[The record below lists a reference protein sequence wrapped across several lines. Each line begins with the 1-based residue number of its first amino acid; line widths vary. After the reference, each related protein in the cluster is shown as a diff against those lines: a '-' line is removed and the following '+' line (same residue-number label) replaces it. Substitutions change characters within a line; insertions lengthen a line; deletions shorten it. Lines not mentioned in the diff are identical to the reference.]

1 MLAFRITLS
10 LGLRCYIEKPQIKGA
25 DGRGARIKTMP
36 CSCLCVRQWIC
47 KIELILSL
55 LLFIL
60 FGEMKI
66 EPASFPVVFYFSA
79 CPFVRLFTSAK
90 TKTSCPICEQKADF
104 FWKRIFT
111 STEHYQR
118 NVGENTGRVHESFH
132 STCRWSSKL
141 AKKEKNY
148 SALTRQCT
156 KTLSITDSLNS
167 NSHFHPCTTLSQ
179 CWFILLP
186 FGNLKS

>member
-1 MLAFRITLS
+1 MFVCAAIDLQDWVDFCLAIVNTVWGDENRTCFFPS
-10 LGLRCYIEKPQIKGA
+10 
-25 DGRGARIKTMP
+25 
-36 CSCLCVRQWIC
+36 
-47 KIELILSL
+47 
-55 LLFIL
+55 
-60 FGEMKI
+60 
-66 EPASFPVVFYFSA
+66 SFFLQCIS
-79 CPFVRLFTSAK
+79 
-90 TKTSCPICEQKADF
+90 ICEIVHQCQNQNFMPYLWTKSRFFF

-118 NVGENTGRVHESFH
+118 NVGENTGRVHEIFH
-132 STCRWSSKL
+132 STCRWSAKL

-167 NSHFHPCTTLSQ
+167 NSHFHPRTTLSQ